1 MLKRGIYKDLEV
13 PYIINDVYIT
23 EHDDEC
29 FFDIM
34 NSNNIRMIKAET
46 EICLTFDAWNVY
58 RLCTQFHL
66 QISGLYATCDYRN
79 TIYNYSLLANVS
91 VSVTLS
97 TKLMTVPVSHIRKIR
112 AVYCDIDKVDLFFVL
127 YSRNEYDIVPEIKLK
142 SYLKILIMKINV
154 GSIK

>member
-23 EHDDEC
+23 EHDDEY

-34 NSNNIRMIKAET
+34 NSNDIRMIKAET
-46 EICLTFDAWNVY
+46 EICLTFDAWNIY

-79 TIYNYSLLANVS
+79 TIYNYSLLANVY

-97 TKLMTVPVSHIRKIR
+97 TKLMTVPVSYIRKIMQ
-112 AVYCDIDKVDLFFVL
+112 F
-127 YSRNEYDIVPEIKLK
+127 IVI
-142 SYLKILIMKINV
+142 
-154 GSIK
+154 